1 MFKIR
6 YLVVL
11 WVVPLI
17 GCAGSPEPSREDDA
31 VAAAQAAVAAM
42 DGGNRVPAQGG
53 TPARPSAS
61 SSVKVREG
69 KEPAWVS
76 TPDAVYDKNIF
87 VTAVG
92 YGIDRNQAEKDTLG
106 RLVAVFGQSVQADLK
121 TITSYSEAV
130 FKGAVNVSENTV
142 VQNAIKTSAEMDSL
156 IGAEIEDVWFDS
168 KKNTYFAVA
177 VLEKAK
183 ASSLY
188 TDMIRSNERIIQD
201 LIAMPLDEKQSLD
214 GFSRYQLAATIA
226 DVNRVYA
233 NVLTIVGGPS
243 GMGSG
248 EIKKGDTYR
257 LEAMNITKSIPIEV
271 RVTDNR
277 FNRIKDAFAS
287 ALAKQGFRSGGTDSR
302 YVLQVGVDFSS
313 VEFPNQQNKFT
324 RYTIDANLI
333 DTRDASVL
341 LPFNINGREGHIS
354 LSEAENRAVAAAEK
368 KINDTYGTVLS
379 DYLVR
384 LLPNTK

>member
-6 YLVVL
+6 YIAVL
-11 WVVPLI
+11 WVVSLL
-17 GCAGSPEPSREDDA
+17 GCATSPPPSREDDA

-42 DGGNRVPAQGG
+42 EGGNRAPPQGG
-53 TPARPSAS
+53 TSGRAASPAKAG
-61 SSVKVREG
+61 KG

-76 TPDAVYDKNIF
+76 TPDAVYDKNSF

-92 YGIDRNQAEKDTLG
+92 YGADRNQAEKDALG
-106 RLVAVFGQSVQADLK
+106 KLVAVFGQSVQADVK

-130 FKGAVNVSENTV
+130 SSKAVKVSENTE
-142 VQNAIKTSAEMDSL
+142 VQNVIKTFAEMDAL

-168 KKNTYFAVA
+168 KNTYYAVA

-183 ASSLY
+183 ASKLY
-188 TDMIRSNERIIQD
+188 TDRIRSNEQIIHD
-201 LIAMPLDEKQSLD
+201 LIAMSLEEKQSLD

-233 NVLTIVGGPS
+233 NVLTIVGSTAGIGP
-243 GMGSG
+243 
-248 EIKKGDTYR
+248 EDLKKGNSYR

-271 RVTDNR
+271 RVNADR

-287 ALAKQGFRSGGTDSR
+287 ALTKQGFRSGGTASR
-302 YVLQVGVDFSS
+302 YVLQVRVDFSP
-313 VEFPNQQNKFT
+313 VELPNQQNKFT
-324 RYTIDANLI
+324 RYAIEAHLI
-333 DTRDASVL
+333 DTSDASVL
-341 LPFNINGREGHIS
+341 LPFNINGREGHLS
-354 LSEAENRAVAAAEK
+354 LSEAENRAIGAAEK
-368 KINDTYGTVLS
+368 QINDTYGTVLS
-379 DYLVR
+379 NYLAT